1 VRTTPKVAPKVLG
14 WATVKEILR
23 IGDFRYL
30 ITSTVLLVFA
40 FEMRAIAQSWLA
52 FELTDS
58 QAWVGIV
65 NGIPAMAVIALS
77 LAGGIVADR
86 FPKRD
91 ILIWVRVA
99 LAVLSFAVGYLV
111 VSGRIEVWHL
121 VVFAL
126 VQGSIVAFG
135 MPASTAIIYEM
146 VGRRRLLTAV
156 SLRQSLSSLGVIAG
170 PAIGGALVGLLGV
183 GPVYVVVGGIY
194 VGSVVFTLFIRTR
207 EVAGDGRS
215 RSAFQDIVA
224 GIRYVRGH
232 SLVRTL
238 LLLNLMVLFGG
249 FVMPLVPLY
258 ARDILG
264 VGDTGFGALMTA
276 MGAGAI
282 VGSLGLASLGNVRR
296 KILLLIAA
304 PLVWAVGM
312 VAFGYSRHFWLSM
325 VTMFFMGTAGPI
337 YDTTIVTM
345 VQSVIPDSY
354 RGRVTSLFNITMQ
367 LYPVGWMLGGALAVV
382 AGNETTLVIGA
393 AVVASVPLLAF
404 GLSRELRNASV

>member
-1 VRTTPKVAPKVLG
+1 
-14 WATVKEILR
+14 
-23 IGDFRYL
+23 
-30 ITSTVLLVFA
+30 
-40 FEMRAIAQSWLA
+40 
-52 FELTDS
+52 
-58 QAWVGIV
+58 
-65 NGIPAMAVIALS
+65 MAVIALS

-146 VGRRRLLTAV
+146 VGRRRLLTTV

-207 EVAGDGRS
+207 EVAGDGRA

-367 LYPVGWMLGGALAVV
+367 LHPVGWMLGGALAVV